1 MRYSCGMST
10 TTSSIIR
17 VAPTEVA
24 DRLPELVDALL
35 RGAGAVF
42 IEQAFS
48 PADVAEANR
57 IIVEHSERE
66 ASKVTHFHGA
76 HEDQISLQRR
86 VWNLLNKGEVFE
98 RMVQQPEVMRLVG
111 AFLGDGFIMGSV
123 AANRILAGGP
133 GQEPHIDYP
142 YWDLSKRGS
151 FPTNINSS
159 YPLNCQATVLL
170 HDFTEFNGATA
181 FVPCSQGDLRYPDD
195 EALFRSSAH
204 RMTGRA
210 GDVVIFNG
218 MVWHCAMPNRSD
230 RERTA
235 LLIQYLAK
243 FVKPM
248 EDQVHGVRAEVVDRA
263 TPQLRQLMGLD
274 YPYPQI
280 LDDAEAINAEGRD

>member
-1 MRYSCGMST
+1 M
-10 TTSSIIR
+10 IR
-17 VAPTEVA
+17 VRTEEVEAALPDLVA
-24 DRLPELVDALL
+24 ELLT
-35 RGAGAVF
+35 GAGAIF

-48 PADVAEANR
+48 PEQVAEANR
-57 IIVEHSERE
+57 LIVHYSTVDDP
-66 ASKVTHFHGA
+66 KVTHFHGA
-76 HEDQISLQRR
+76 HQDEISLQRR
-86 VWNLLNKGEVFE
+86 VWNLLNKGVVFE
-98 RMVQQPEVMRLVG
+98 EMVQQPQVMQLVS

-142 YWDLSKRGS
+142 YWDLYKRSS

-159 YPLNCQATVLL
+159 YPLNCQATILL
-170 HDFTEFNGATA
+170 HDFTEENGATA
-181 FVPCSQGDLRYPDD
+181 FVPHSQGDLRYPDND
-195 EALFRSSAH
+195 ELFSANAQ

-210 GDVVIFNG
+210 GDVVVFNG

-230 RERTA
+230 HERTA

-248 EDQVHGVRAEVVDRA
+248 EDQVRGVRAEVVDRA

-280 LDDAEAINAEGRD
+280 LDDAEAINAEGRS

>member
-1 MRYSCGMST
+1 MSDPTRSPPSFLSSSTSCS
-10 TTSSIIR
+10 
-17 VAPTEVA
+17 
-24 DRLPELVDALL
+24 
-35 RGAGAVF
+35 RGAGAIF
-42 IEQAFS
+42 IEQAYS
-48 PADVAEANR
+48 AAEIAEANA
-57 IIVEHSERE
+57 IINHHSTVE
-66 ASKVTHFHGA
+66 AAKVTHFHGA

-98 RMVQQPEVMRLVG
+98 RMVQHPAVMQLVG

-123 AANRILAGGP
+123 AANRILGGGP

-142 YWDLSKRGS
+142 YWDLYKRGS

-170 HDFTEFNGATA
+170 HDFTELNGATA
-181 FVPCSQGDLRYPDD
+181 FVPGSHGDLRYPDD
-195 EALFRSSAH
+195 EALFTANAQ

-210 GDVVIFNG
+210 GDVVVFNG

-230 RERTA
+230 ADRTA
-235 LLIQYLAK
+235 VLIQYLAK

-248 EDQVHGVRAEVVDRA
+248 EDQVRGVRDDVVERA
-263 TPQLRQLMGLD
+263 TPQLRQLMGMD

-280 LDDAEAINAEGRD
+280 LDDAEAANAEGRYGRS